1 MCINCFENEIVA
13 FSSEKEWQAF
23 DKELSK
29 KLSAKQL
36 KFLTYKGDEG
46 HIYSC
51 LSCTKCGN
59 YKTLIIPFGGILKG
73 CKNRG

>member
-1 MCINCFENEIVA
+1 MCNNCFENEITA

-36 KFLTYKGDEG
+36 KFLTYKRDEG
-46 HIYSC
+46 HIYGW
-51 LSCTKCGN
+51 LV
-59 YKTLIIPFGGILKG
+59 ILQP
-73 CKNRG
+73 NVEITRP